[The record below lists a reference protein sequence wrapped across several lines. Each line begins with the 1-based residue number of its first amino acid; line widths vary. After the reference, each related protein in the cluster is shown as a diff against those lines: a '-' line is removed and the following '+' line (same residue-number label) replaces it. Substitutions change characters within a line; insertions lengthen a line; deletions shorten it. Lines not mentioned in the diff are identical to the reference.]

1 VESAKKKRKIKIQ
14 IYSDINNIA
23 HGPTD
28 FPGAFP
34 THTNK
39 HKRTVSPPPNHPH
52 PRPLFHMSTRFPQR
66 RFCYSFSLQIICMA
80 IFESVF
86 YSIFFHFYNPSD
98 PFCCGCFGVSDIF
111 SIFLF
116 ALSLPSSAAQNRIR
130 TRIFRSFLPPKPH
143 SLIEISSAPASCPP
157 FYNTPIS
164 SRLFPDFPC
173 SIATGNVCQT
183 RSCAFYG
190 EILLISRST
199 FNFILQATFSALY
212 TIWLLK

>member
-1 VESAKKKRKIKIQ
+1 LHTARRIFPALFLPTQTSTNGQLVHRPTTPIHAPSSTCQRVFHSAAFAIVFHCKSFAWLFSKAFFILFSFISITQ
-14 IYSDINNIA
+14 AIHFAVGVLVCLIYFLYFCLRF
-23 HGPTD
+23 HCHHLP
-28 FPGAFP
+28 P
-34 THTNK
+34 K
-39 HKRTVSPPPNHPH
+39 TV
-52 PRPLFHMSTRFPQR
+52 
-66 RFCYSFSLQIICMA
+66 FSLT
-80 IFESVF
+80 FSV
-86 YSIFFHFYNPSD
+86 H
-98 PFCCGCFGVSDIF
+98 
-111 SIFLF
+111 
-116 ALSLPSSAAQNRIR
+116 SS
-130 TRIFRSFLPPKPH
+130 PPKPH